1 MKIKLSKKAIKFL
14 ENINN
19 PHKQLILDK
28 LKILYNATKTMDIFL
43 LQNLNIKALNGDWKG
58 YYRIR
63 VGNIR
68 IIFKYD
74 FEQILIEDINYRG
87 KIY

>member
-1 MKIKLSKKAIKFL
+1 MKIKLSKKSVKFL
-14 ENINN
+14 DGMNN
-19 PHKQLILDK
+19 PDKQMILDK
-28 LKILYNATKTMDIFL
+28 LKVLYNASKARDIFL
-43 LQNLNIKALNGDWKG
+43 LKNLDIKALSGEWKS

-63 VGNIR
+63 VGNVR

-74 FEQILIEDINYRG
+74 IEQILIEDINYRG